1 MWDNER
7 FITLKCDLRENSM
20 GKTKIED
27 NYLLQEPQDGVTLQ
41 VRDILL
47 QISLL
52 LSLISHPVQ
61 HLVGKQVCYHTLL

>member
-1 MWDNER
+1 
-7 FITLKCDLRENSM
+7 M
-20 GKTKIED
+20 GKKKTED

-47 QISLL
+47 QVSLL

-61 HLVGKQVCYHTLL
+61 HLVGN

>member
-1 MWDNER
+1 MTE
-7 FITLKCDLRENSM
+7 TE
-20 GKTKIED
+20 E

-52 LSLISHPVQ
+52 LSLVSHPVQ
-61 HLVGKQVCYHTLL
+61 HLEGE